1 MILELNNFRCFSHI
15 KIELPDNGI
24 ILLHG
29 TSGIGKTTILKSIY
43 FVLYGREQKCTK
55 YGEKK
60 CSVKLIYKDMI
71 IKRSKNPNHLEL
83 EKKDGE
89 EYKKYEDDVA
99 QEIIN
104 KIYGDNF
111 EITSYVA
118 QKSIESFISLPLT
131 KKMDF
136 FNKIA
141 LKDIDIKGI
150 KERTK
155 EYIKNIKQELNDKMN
170 EIRILNNELT
180 TFKKKDQYDENEMKK
195 EFPSLIDKIEESFLE
210 TYIEQEN
217 DKREE
222 CNRYIKMLRE
232 ELKIKRIEMNKYEE
246 NNKINIEMNSKIEI
260 INKNNIDNIEKIK
273 NINKEIKEDNSEY
286 INKIK
291 LVMKYLNY
299 NVENNKLNEEL
310 NKTKSFLINK
320 IKEIYTKI
328 KKEYN
333 EENDEN
339 LLDKLNKKRDD
350 LKINI
355 EDKDKIIEELKI
367 KIIELDN
374 EIENLN
380 KIMKCPKCS
389 SHLMIKNKNIELYK
403 DNSDSDILNVSEY
416 KTKLEE
422 YKKSKSIILEEK
434 DKIIKNIDKI
444 KIDINSIIR
453 SEQEL
458 KIIEEN
464 GDNILKNIKKKID
477 DNKENKKEIEN
488 RLNREL
494 DSRFIEML
502 LKEDNFI
509 DMDDIKKWRD
519 ILEYD
524 EIDMINLLLEIVD
537 NRNQDIREREN
548 HIKRIKEI
556 EKEIDN
562 NKKRINEYNSK
573 IKEIDIKS
581 INNNIERIEYIEKEL
596 IEKDKEKEL
605 NDKINIEIN
614 KYISYR
620 DEINR
625 YDKLRERI
633 KINEEKEKKIIKKL
647 SVSERLLKKI
657 NDSEALSITNTLNNI
672 NSLINYYIN
681 NFFTNNDIQMQLTPY
696 KETSK
701 GDKKSGL
708 DIEIYYNGEKI
719 GIDNLSGGEY
729 DRCLLVLFLSFN
741 SMINSDI
748 ILLDESL
755 SSLNG
760 ELVEEIIDILKNS
773 LKDKL
778 VLITLHQAN
787 TGIFDHMIDV
797 EKLR

>member
-83 EKKDGE
+83 EKKEGG

-118 QKSIESFISLPLT
+118 QKSIESFISLPLS

-195 EFPSLIDKIEESFLE
+195 EFPYIIDKIKESFLE
-210 TYIEQEN
+210 TYIKQEN

-222 CNRYIKMLRE
+222 CNRYIKILKE
-232 ELKIKRIEMNKYEE
+232 ELKIKRIEMTKYEE

-260 INKNNIDNIEKIK
+260 INKNNIDNIEKIN
-273 NINKEIKEDNSEY
+273 NINKGIKEDNSEY

-350 LKINI
+350 LKINA
-355 EDKDKIIEELKI
+355 ENKDKEIEELKI
-367 KIIELDN
+367 KIMELDN

-444 KIDINSIIR
+444 KIDINSIIK
-453 SEQEL
+453 SQQEL
-458 KIIEEN
+458 KIIEED
-464 GDNILKNIKKKID
+464 GDNILKNIKNKID
-477 DNKENKKEIEN
+477 DNKHNKKEIEN

-494 DSRFIEML
+494 DSRFMEML

-509 DMDDIKKWRD
+509 EMDDIKKWRD

-537 NRNQDIREREN
+537 NRGQDIREREN

-556 EKEIDN
+556 QREIDN
-562 NKKRINEYNSK
+562 NKKRIDEYNSK
-573 IKEIDIKS
+573 IKEIDIKT

-596 IEKDKEKEL
+596 IDKDKDKEL

-633 KINEEKEKKIIKKL
+633 KINEEEEKKIIKKL

-681 NFFTNNDIQMQLTPY
+681 NFFINNDIQMQLTPY

>member
-1 MILELNNFRCFSHI
+1 
-15 KIELPDNGI
+15 
-24 ILLHG
+24 
-29 TSGIGKTTILKSIY
+29 
-43 FVLYGREQKCTK
+43 
-55 YGEKK
+55 
-60 CSVKLIYKDMI
+60 MI

>member
-1 MILELNNFRCFSHI
+1 
-15 KIELPDNGI
+15 
-24 ILLHG
+24 
-29 TSGIGKTTILKSIY
+29 
-43 FVLYGREQKCTK
+43 
-55 YGEKK
+55 
-60 CSVKLIYKDMI
+60 
-71 IKRSKNPNHLEL
+71 
-83 EKKDGE
+83 
-89 EYKKYEDDVA
+89 
-99 QEIIN
+99 
-104 KIYGDNF
+104 
-111 EITSYVA
+111 
-118 QKSIESFISLPLT
+118 
-131 KKMDF
+131 
-136 FNKIA
+136 
-141 LKDIDIKGI
+141 
-150 KERTK
+150 
-155 EYIKNIKQELNDKMN
+155 
-170 EIRILNNELT
+170 
-180 TFKKKDQYDENEMKK
+180 
-195 EFPSLIDKIEESFLE
+195 
-210 TYIEQEN
+210 
-217 DKREE
+217 
-222 CNRYIKMLRE
+222 
-232 ELKIKRIEMNKYEE
+232 
-246 NNKINIEMNSKIEI
+246 MNSKIEI
-260 INKNNIDNIEKIK
+260 INKSNIDNIEKIEK
-273 NINKEIKEDNSEY
+273 IKKDMKEDKSDY

-291 LVMKYLNY
+291 LLMKYLNY
-299 NVENNKLNEEL
+299 NLENNKLNEEL
-310 NKTKSFLINK
+310 NKTKSFLVNK

-333 EENDEN
+333 EENEEN

-350 LKINI
+350 LKINV
-355 EDKDKIIEELKI
+355 EDIDKQIEELKI
-367 KIIELDN
+367 KIMELDN

-380 KIMKCPKCS
+380 KTMKCPKCS

-403 DNSDSDILNVSEY
+403 DNSNLLSISEY
-416 KTKLEE
+416 KITLEE
-422 YKKSKSIILEEK
+422 YKKSKRILLEDK

-444 KIDINSIIR
+444 KIDINNIIR

-458 KIIEEN
+458 KIIEQD
-464 GDNILKNIKKKID
+464 GDSILKNIKKKID
-477 DNKENKKEIEN
+477 DNKENKRDIES
-488 RLNREL
+488 RLNKEL
-494 DSRFIEML
+494 DDRFIEIL

-509 DMDDIKKWRD
+509 EMDDIKKWRD

-524 EIDMINLLLEIVD
+524 EIDIINLLLEIVD
-537 NRNQDIREREN
+537 NITEDMRERDN
-548 HIKRIKEI
+548 YIKRIKEI
-556 EKEIDN
+556 DREIDN
-562 NKKRINEYNSK
+562 NKKRINEYSSK
-573 IKEIDIKS
+573 IKDIDIKS
-581 INNNIERIEYIEKEL
+581 IDNKREIIENIEKNL
-596 IEKDKEKEL
+596 IDREREKEL
-605 NDKINIEIN
+605 NDNINIEIN
-614 KYISYR
+614 KYVSYR

-625 YDKLRERI
+625 YDKLKDRI
-633 KINEEKEKKIIKKL
+633 LISQEEEKIIIKRL

>member
-1 MILELNNFRCFSHI
+1 
-15 KIELPDNGI
+15 
-24 ILLHG
+24 
-29 TSGIGKTTILKSIY
+29 
-43 FVLYGREQKCTK
+43 
-55 YGEKK
+55 
-60 CSVKLIYKDMI
+60 
-71 IKRSKNPNHLEL
+71 
-83 EKKDGE
+83 
-89 EYKKYEDDVA
+89 
-99 QEIIN
+99 
-104 KIYGDNF
+104 
-111 EITSYVA
+111 
-118 QKSIESFISLPLT
+118 
-131 KKMDF
+131 
-136 FNKIA
+136 
-141 LKDIDIKGI
+141 
-150 KERTK
+150 
-155 EYIKNIKQELNDKMN
+155 
-170 EIRILNNELT
+170 
-180 TFKKKDQYDENEMKK
+180 
-195 EFPSLIDKIEESFLE
+195 
-210 TYIEQEN
+210 
-217 DKREE
+217 
-222 CNRYIKMLRE
+222 
-232 ELKIKRIEMNKYEE
+232 
-246 NNKINIEMNSKIEI
+246 
-260 INKNNIDNIEKIK
+260 
-273 NINKEIKEDNSEY
+273 
-286 INKIK
+286 
-291 LVMKYLNY
+291 
-299 NVENNKLNEEL
+299 
-310 NKTKSFLINK
+310 
-320 IKEIYTKI
+320 
-328 KKEYN
+328 
-333 EENDEN
+333 
-339 LLDKLNKKRDD
+339 
-350 LKINI
+350 
-355 EDKDKIIEELKI
+355 
-367 KIIELDN
+367 
-374 EIENLN
+374 
-380 KIMKCPKCS
+380 
-389 SHLMIKNKNIELYK
+389 MIKNKNIELYK

-633 KINEEKEKKIIKKL
+633 KINEEEEKKIIKKL

>member
-195 EFPSLIDKIEESFLE
+195 EFPSIIDKIKESFLE

-291 LVMKYLNY
+291 LVIKYLNY

-350 LKINI
+350 LKINV

-633 KINEEKEKKIIKKL
+633 KINEEEEKKIIKKL